1 MNVLL
6 FIRLTIVLNISLE
19 PTIPNDISN
28 PLPPNLLVN
37 SPVSVS
43 VFITQPEQY
52 TLRANSLPTYLLLNQ
67 YLALL
72 APEPK
77 KHPSS
82 KAGSKTSVGQDSLVA
97 ANCTLGERIQIRK
110 SVLASGVDVASRSM
124 IRGSVVMEGVE
135 IGEKY
140 PLVYRVKGSVK
151 LEGCVVC
158 RGAKIG
164 EKVSLTE
171 CFVGAGFHVEENS
184 KLFMNLLIIAK
195 MARQNLV
202 ELEELEDDEGE
213 EDDWE
218 N

>member
-19 PTIPNDISN
+19 PAISN
-28 PLPPNLLVN
+28 DTSHLLPSNLLVN

-43 VFITQPEQY
+43 VFITQPGQY

-67 YLALL
+67 YIALL

-82 KAGSKTSVGQDSLVA
+82 KTGSKTSVGQDSLVA
-97 ANCTLGERIQIRK
+97 ANCTLGERVQIRR
-110 SVLASGVDVASRSM
+110 SILSSGVVVASRSM
-124 IRGSVVMEGVE
+124 IRGSVVMEGVA
-135 IGEKY
+135 IGEKC
-140 PLVYRVKGSVK
+140 PLTYQINGSAK

-164 EKVSLTE
+164 EKVSLTD
-171 CFVGAGFHVEENS
+171 CFVGAGFHVEDNS
-184 KLFMNLLIIAK
+184 KLFMNLLISAK

-202 ELEELEDDEGE
+202 ELEELEDDESE

-218 N
+218 G